1 MGEEF
6 YSLND
11 SIGYNVRHF
20 TRALRVQ
27 ILNNFRENKLDVKIE
42 EWITLAYLN
51 EHSDKNQIQLGDL
64 LMQDKTAVTRLLD
77 VLEEKKQIKRII
89 DKRDKRNRIVK
100 LTSEGKKAYL
110 KILPVVEKTIAQAKA
125 GVSEKDYKTT
135 IASLQKMTANLL
147 AL

>member
-1 MGEEF
+1 MSEEI

-11 SIGYNVRHF
+11 SIGYNVRNF
-20 TRALRVQ
+20 NRALKVQ
-27 ILNNFRENKLDVKIE
+27 IVNNFRESKLDVKIE

-100 LTSEGKKAYL
+100 ITPDGKKAYL
-110 KILPVVEKTIAQAKA
+110 KILPVVERTIAQAKA
-125 GVSEKDYKTT
+125 GVSDKDYKTA

>member
-1 MGEEF
+1 MSEEI

-11 SIGYNVRHF
+11 SIGYNVRNF
-20 TRALRVQ
+20 NRALKVQ
-27 ILNNFRENKLDVKIE
+27 IVNNFRESKLDVKIE

-100 LTSEGKKAYL
+100 ITPEGKKAYL
-110 KILPVVEKTIAQAKA
+110 KILPVVERTIAQAKA
-125 GVSEKDYKTT
+125 GVSDKDYKTT

>member
-1 MGEEF
+1 MSEEI

-11 SIGYNVRHF
+11 SIGYNVRNF
-20 TRALRVQ
+20 NRALKVQ
-27 ILNNFRENKLDVKIE
+27 IVNNFRESKLDVKIE

-100 LTSEGKKAYL
+100 ITPEGKKAYL
-110 KILPVVEKTIAQAKA
+110 KILPVVERTIAQAKA
-125 GVSEKDYKTT
+125 GVSDKDYKTA